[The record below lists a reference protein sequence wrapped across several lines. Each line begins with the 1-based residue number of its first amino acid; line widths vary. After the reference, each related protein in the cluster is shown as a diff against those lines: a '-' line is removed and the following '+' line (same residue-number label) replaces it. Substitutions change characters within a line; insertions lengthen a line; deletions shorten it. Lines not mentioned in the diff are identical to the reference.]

1 MPLSFR
7 DVAKEH
13 FSAIAQHH
21 GLRLVYESETR
32 LEYESDQA
40 RMLVIFD
47 NERSYELA
55 VAFALVGSNVDEQP
69 YSLAEVLRL
78 QKHPAGTSIEGQQF
92 HTQGS
97 LNEAVRKV
105 ACLTSEFASE
115 QLDGNAAAF
124 QDLAKQRA
132 TEATAYGLSRDL
144 RTARNTADLAWR
156 AKDFATVVSVYR
168 PFRAYLSP
176 SELKRL
182 VFADAQI
189 DRKLKGRRRD

>member
-7 DVAKEH
+7 DVVKEH
-13 FSAIAQHH
+13 FGAIAQHH
-21 GLRLVYESETR
+21 GLRLAYESETR
-32 LEYESDQA
+32 LEYESDRA
-40 RMLVIFD
+40 KMLVIFD

-55 VAFALVGSNVDEQP
+55 VAFALVGSNVDEPP

-78 QKHPAGTSIEGQQF
+78 QKHPEGTSIEGQQF
-92 HTQGS
+92 HAQGS
-97 LNEAVRKV
+97 LNEAVRKA

-115 QLDGNAAAF
+115 QLYGNAAAF
-124 QDLAKQRA
+124 QELAKQRA
-132 TEATAYGLSRDL
+132 AEATAYGLSRDL
-144 RTARNTADLAWR
+144 RAARNEADRAWR

-182 VFADAQI
+182 EFAGAHI
-189 DRKLKGRRRD
+189 DQKLKGGHRD